1 MSELTNKT
9 QGDMP
14 SKETQA
20 YMRSNDANMAELKG
34 QINLVKQAVEN
45 LDGKIDIIITQ
56 LNNIEDRY
64 AKKDEFQFWRNVLIG
79 GILISIFLGVVSLML
94 DRIIK

>member
-1 MSELTNKT
+1 MSELTNRT
-9 QGDMP
+9 QGDIP
-14 SKETQA
+14 TKETQA

-34 QINLVKQAVEN
+34 QIGLVKQAIDN
-45 LDGKIDIIITQ
+45 LDKKTDTIIKQ
-56 LNNIEDRY
+56 LNDMDEKY
-64 AKKDEFQFWRNVLIG
+64 AEKDEFKFWRNVLIS